1 MADKKISELTE
12 LTTPDGTEE
21 LVVNDS
27 GVSKKV
33 QIDNLIADN
42 GLSGNKIDGGTIS
55 HFTSTG
61 IDDNATSTAI
71 TIDASETVSLV
82 SNLEFA
88 GVAGSDRWIIT
99 DETDTGTG
107 VVKMQAGF
115 GSGAAGGG
123 LNLYAHSH
131 ATKPGDVVAGISSGS
146 GGSFRVNTT
155 GIDGGTN
162 LIQVDADGLKFN
174 GDTAAANALDDYEE
188 GTWTPT
194 VTASV
199 GTFTTASATGYYTKV
214 GRKIHVQGEIHIT
227 DVGTASGSLYI
238 TLPFSVSAVPTAGSG
253 IEFAAVGF
261 GCAVRIA
268 ASDTVMLIRRADWT
282 SAIGNNNRIDYSV
295 EYI

>member
-1 MADKKISELTE
+1 LYFNGNQK
-12 LTTPDGTEE
+12 LTTTSTGIDVTGSVTCDG
-21 LVVNDS
+21 
-27 GVSKKV
+27 
-33 QIDNLIADN
+33 
-42 GLSGNKIDGGTIS
+42 
-55 HFTSTG
+55 FTSTG

-174 GDTAAANALDDYEE
+174 GDTAAANALDDYET

-194 VTASV
+194 WTDGTNADATYSTSV
-199 GTFTTASATGYYTKV
+199 GTYTKIGNKV
-214 GRKIHVQGEIHIT
+214 LVKCYVIIT
-227 DVGTASGSLYI
+227 ALGTMSGSLRMQG
-238 TLPFSVSAVPTAGSG
+238 LPFTSSATTANYSTAHFGYGVNLAITAGTNPSG
-253 IEFAAVGF
+253 YVEVGANYIVCKKWDSTTGVSSF
-261 GCAVRIA
+261 TTSNLSANGQVMIS
-268 ASDTVMLIRRADWT
+268 ASYTV
-282 SAIGNNNRIDYSV
+282 
-295 EYI
+295 